1 METTAQQVVITG
13 GGGTLAQAIAEAFAA
28 DGFAVDAP
36 PRDRLDVS
44 CPRSIDAYFR
54 QSEPDLVV
62 CNAGITRDAMLVKLS
77 ADDWDDVWRVNFIGA
92 FRCAQ
97 AVLPTM
103 RRRRTGHIVLI
114 SSHAAIRPFFG
125 QSAYAASKA
134 ALHGVVSALAS
145 EHGSAGI
152 RVNAVLPGFL
162 ETRMTAELSDDRR
175 AQVLADH
182 ALGKFNTIDAA
193 ARFIRFLHAELA
205 HTSGQ
210 IFQLDSRRGALDG

>member
-13 GGGTLAQAIAEAFAA
+13 GGGTLAQAIADVFIA

-36 PRDRLDVS
+36 TKNRLDVS
-44 CPRSIDAYFR
+44 CPNSIDAYFHHC
-54 QSEPDLVV
+54 EPDLVV

-77 ADDWDDVWRVNFIGA
+77 DRDWDDVWQVNFVGA
-92 FRCAQ
+92 CRCAR
-97 AVLPTM
+97 AALPIM
-103 RRRRTGHIVLI
+103 RRRRIGHIVFI

-162 ETRMTAELSDDRR
+162 ETRMTAGLSDDRR

-182 ALGKFNTIDAA
+182 ALGKFNTVDAA
-193 ARFIRFLHAELA
+193 ARFIRFLHAELP

-210 IFQLDSRRGALDG
+210 IFQLDSRRGALD